1 MPEQIENRIII
12 GKKPK
17 RLLHNLQGKKFHKL
31 TVIEYYGISDKKQ
44 IYWRCICDC
53 GNEILVKTAD
63 LNNGAMKS
71 CGCWRR
77 EVGHNN
83 FKYGCKTNRIYHIW
97 RGMKARCFNKN
108 NPNYPR
114 YGGRGIIVCDEWKD
128 NFDSFRLWAV
138 TNGYSDELSID
149 RIDFDGN
156 YCPENCRWATT
167 TEQNNNK
174 SNNAYFTENGKTQTL
189 AEWCK
194 EFNADRDRVK
204 YYMKK
209 HPFIEALKRGI
220 VHE

>member
-1 MPEQIENRIII
+1 MLENRIDV

-17 RLLHNLQGKKFHKL
+17 RLLYDLKGQRFYRL
-31 TVIEYYGISDKKQ
+31 TVVDYYGISDKKQ
-44 IYWRCICDC
+44 IYWKCLCDC

-63 LNNGAMKS
+63 LRCGGMKS

-83 FKYGCKTNRIYHIW
+83 FKYDCKNNRLYHIW

-108 NPNYPR
+108 NANFPR
-114 YGGRGIIVCDEWKD
+114 YGGRGITVCEEWKD
-128 NFDSFRLWAV
+128 DFSSFSSWAYS
-138 TNGYSDELSID
+138 NGYSDELSID

-156 YCPENCRWATT
+156 YCPENCRWATL

-174 SNNAYFTENGKTQTL
+174 SNNFYITENGRTQTL

-194 EFNADRDRVK
+194 EFNADRDKVK

-209 HPFIEALKRGI
+209 QPFLEALKRSTK
-220 VHE
+220 HEW